1 MDTAA
6 AEELLRAN
14 PASRSYEEM
23 GYAKLDTDRRE
34 RSGFAEV
41 VYCQGK
47 SDKFI
52 ADIFQKLYELD
63 GEVFG
68 TRASSHQYE
77 LVKERI
83 PDISYDPVSHILKK
97 EKEGKKRIGCVAVCT
112 GGTADISVAEEAV
125 QTAEYFGTHVERIYD
140 VGVSGIHRILSKETL
155 VRSANCVV
163 AVAGMEGA
171 LASVIGGL
179 VKNPVIAV
187 PTSVG
192 YGASFHGLSALLTM
206 INSCA
211 NGIVTVNIDNGFGAG
226 YVATQINRLAE
237 RGKISE

>member
-1 MDTAA
+1 MDVREILEEVKKGTMDTAA

-112 GGTADISVAEEAV
+112 GGTADISVAEEAA

-155 VRSANCVV
+155 VRSANFCHRRPR
-163 AVAGMEGA
+163 EE
-171 LASVIGGL
+171 SRHRRSDIGRL
-179 VKNPVIAV
+179 WRQLPR
-187 PTSVG
+187 PF
-192 YGASFHGLSALLTM
+192 GASDDDQFL
-206 INSCA
+206 
-211 NGIVTVNIDNGFGAG
+211 
-226 YVATQINRLAE
+226 RE
-237 RGKISE
+237 RHRHSQY